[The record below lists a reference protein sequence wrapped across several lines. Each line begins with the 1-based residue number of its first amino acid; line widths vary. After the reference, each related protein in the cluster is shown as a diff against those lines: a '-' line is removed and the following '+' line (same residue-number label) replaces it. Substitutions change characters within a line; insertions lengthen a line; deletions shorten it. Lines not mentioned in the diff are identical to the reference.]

1 MLTRCNNSN
10 SAFYPDYGGRGIRV
24 CDRWKVFDN
33 FIADM
38 GEPEIGMTLDR
49 IDNNGPYSPENCRW
63 ATRSIQ
69 SRNRRSNTRVCINGQ
84 TKTIADWIEHF
95 GISRNT
101 FRSRQRRGW
110 DLAVALSTPPQE

>member
-1 MLTRCNNSN
+1 MRGRQPRHGHAVRGKKSHIYLVWAAMLTRCNNSN

-49 IDNNGPYSPENCRW
+49 IDNNGP
-63 ATRSIQ
+63 
-69 SRNRRSNTRVCINGQ
+69 
-84 TKTIADWIEHF
+84 
-95 GISRNT
+95 
-101 FRSRQRRGW
+101 
-110 DLAVALSTPPQE
+110 